1 MLVDGDVGNLVFAT
15 PNSRRTN
22 FRKSQTALSY
32 ISNTRMYL
40 AKTAHR
46 VVGTHEPRFPTISL
60 ITNQSHLQC
69 RNLHRRCLHRRQ
81 RVYGVNAL
89 QANSASCSS
98 RVNTKGM
105 SNLWSSASITCSKWR
120 SMPFLAS
127 IVVACCPRAR
137 IRSSV
142 PFALSTALAVSVF
155 SAPSPSE

>member
-1 MLVDGDVGNLVFAT
+1 MKNVTKATLTAMLVNGDVGNLVFAT

-22 FRKSQTALSY
+22 CGNSRTTFSY
-32 ISNTRMYL
+32 ISNTRMYR
-40 AKTAHR
+40 AKTAQR
-46 VVGTHEPRFPTISL
+46 VDGTHEPRCPTIGL
-60 ITNQSHLQC
+60 VTNQSHLQC

-127 IVVACCPRAR
+127 IN
-137 IRSSV
+137 SSCM
-142 PFALSTALAVSVF
+142 LSTRPYS
-155 SAPSPSE
+155 